1 MDALAVDE
9 LLRLIFQHCDRH
21 DNFSNALVSKKWSE
35 EALSA
40 LWKHLDSMHPLL
52 SLLAPLVEKDM
63 FHTFERPIWSSD
75 WTIFRKY
82 SWRVHNILF
91 PIVGSTLYHHSV
103 FTEIALTKPHGDLIP
118 NLRNL
123 VCQPYSLCDFIPLL
137 LNQRLVDLVITGIAG
152 TSLSK
157 AKSLLSYLP
166 ERCPTLRRLDLRIFE
181 HDYTEI
187 GLEVLLTPLSSLT
200 ELKIAPATLTPLVM
214 HALACL
220 PSLEHIRSTHR
231 WPTRNPNRLPR
242 PPVDTAE
249 RFTSLRLL
257 EISTDNIPPFLEP
270 YRLNNLRKLV
280 LEADTQQTREQHL
293 RFFEII
299 SKSCPRLETLH
310 LGNRSHDRP
319 SELPLATW
327 ETFAPLRRLPRLAD
341 LSLVDLPMSTPTL
354 LYVAE
359 NLPSLTRL
367 DLRRSSTIDGTPAFP
382 ISVLPQLAVIRPQFV
397 FLGLCMDTSVPSPAV
412 AFEENEQFRHLAEL
426 NVGPSRLDSPVPDVA
441 TYLSGILPE
450 GCQLSRL
457 FDGWSGDEGESWESW
472 VPVIEMVSALNL
484 DKKVSCQAAS

>member
-1 MDALAVDE
+1 MNFCGSYFSIAHAP
-9 LLRLIFQHCDRH
+9 
-21 DNFSNALVSKKWSE
+21 DNFRNALVSKKWSQ

-40 LWKHLDSMHPLL
+40 LWNHLDTPHPLL
-52 SLLAPLVEKDM
+52 TLLAPMVEKEGIHVCTPYDQLLRDLL
-63 FHTFERPIWSSD
+63 TPLETQQEFERPLWSHD

-82 SWRVHNILF
+82 SWRVHRISF
-91 PIVGSTLYHHSV
+91 LYIETKLYCHSV
-103 FTEIALTKPHGDLIP
+103 FTEIALTKPQGDLIP
-118 NLRNL
+118 NVRNL

-137 LNQRLVDLVITGIAG
+137 LNGRLADLTIAGITG

-166 ERCPTLRRLDLRIFE
+166 GRCPTLRHLDLRIFE
-181 HDYTEI
+181 YDYTEI

-200 ELKIAPATLTPLVM
+200 ELEIAPATLTPSVM

-220 PSLEHIRSTHR
+220 PRLEQIRSTHR

-242 PPVDTAE
+242 PPVDTGE

-257 EISTDNIPPFLEP
+257 EISTDNVPPFLET
-270 YRLNNLRKLV
+270 YRLDNLCKLV
-280 LEADTQQTREQHL
+280 LEANIQQTQEEHL

-299 SKSCPRLETLH
+299 SQSCPQLETLH

-319 SELPLATW
+319 SELPLAAW

-341 LSLVDLPMSTPTL
+341 LSLIDLPMSTSAL
-354 LYVAE
+354 LYLAE

-382 ISVLPQLAVIRPQFV
+382 ISLYH
-397 FLGLCMDTSVPSPAV
+397 
-412 AFEENEQFRHLAEL
+412 N
-426 NVGPSRLDSPVPDVA
+426 
-441 TYLSGILPE
+441 
-450 GCQLSRL
+450 
-457 FDGWSGDEGESWESW
+457 
-472 VPVIEMVSALNL
+472 
-484 DKKVSCQAAS
+484 